1 MIPFSMVT
9 SSPNISTELIWLN
22 EKSTLINIDEPDEL
36 DETDFW
42 MLINS
47 PGGSTF
53 FRSFEGTV
61 LIIPKIR
68 QVFIGSTI
76 VSEIGLLCSML

>member
-1 MIPFSMVT
+1 MIPFSAVT

-22 EKSTLINIDEPDEL
+22 TKTTSIYIDEPDEL

-47 PGGSTF
+47 PGGSIF
-53 FRSFEGTV
+53 FVPSKEQFY
-61 LIIPKIR
+61 
-68 QVFIGSTI
+68 
-76 VSEIGLLCSML
+76 